1 MELYIGIDLGT
12 SSVKLMLIDGD
23 GQILKEITRDYPVYY
38 PRPGW
43 SEQNA
48 ADWWE
53 AICEGLP
60 QLLSGFDGGAVRGI
74 GAAGQMHGL
83 VILDKDDKIIRPTI
97 LWNDGRTEEETAYLN
112 ESIGKDRL
120 FEYTGN
126 IAFAGFTAPKLLWLK
141 KNEPESFAKIS
152 KIMLPKDYINYLL
165 SGVHATDYSDAS
177 GMLLL
182 DVKGKR
188 WSGEMLEI
196 SGITEGQLPKLYE
209 SFEVIGKI
217 KPDLSEKFGISPDA
231 VIVAGAG
238 DNAAAAIGT
247 GTVGENKCNISLGTS
262 GTIFVSSNRFS
273 GDSAQAIHS
282 FCHSDGGYHLM
293 GCILSAASCT
303 KWFCERVLNTTS
315 FGEEERAVKEENLGK
330 SRLFFLPYLMG
341 ERSPINDTN
350 ATGMFIGLRPDT
362 TRADMYQA
370 VLEGVSFAIKDNL
383 EIIRELGVDVKASC
397 LCGGGA
403 KSPLWQRI
411 LANVLDIELNIP
423 VTEQGPGY
431 GSAILAMVG
440 SGKFTSVKEATDK
453 FFKIK
458 QTVTPE
464 KDLAQLY
471 GKRYEEYSK
480 IYPAV
485 KELYKEIKN

>member
-1 MELYIGIDLGT
+1 VELYIGIDLGT

-38 PRPGW
+38 PHPGW

-60 QLLSGFDGGAVRGI
+60 TLLSGFDGGAVRGI

-112 ESIGKDRL
+112 ESIGKERL

-182 DVKGKR
+182 DVEKKR
-188 WSGEMLEI
+188 WSEQMLEI

-217 KPDLSEKFGISPDA
+217 KEEFAEKFGICKDA

-247 GTVGENKCNISLGTS
+247 GTVGENRCNISLGTS
-262 GTIFVSSNRFS
+262 GTVFVSSNRFS
-273 GDSAQAIHS
+273 ADCAQAIHS

-303 KWFCERVLNTTS
+303 KWFCEKVLNTSS
-315 FGEEERAVKEENLGK
+315 FGEEERGVKEENLGK
-330 SRLFFLPYLMG
+330 NSLFFLPYLMG

-403 KSPLWQRI
+403 KSPLWQKI

-440 SGKFTSVKEATDK
+440 CGKFTSVKEATDK

-464 KDLAQLY
+464 KNLAKLY
-471 GKRYEEYSK
+471 LKRYEEYSK

-485 KELYKEIKN
+485 KELYREIKN